1 MTPITSSGLAFKL
14 QKQAKL
20 CSVVFKDPYLETI
33 INFCRLKP
41 PDPKS
46 HLKKTTFPDVWV
58 DEFGNSLKLTKKE
71 KQIKLNDL
79 SLDRSKIINTDIYCK
94 LPIEKISKISRM
106 LFAFI
111 GKEEDFHS
119 KHLILGFIGIDNVLR
134 VFCFIYNEVF
144 LIPPLSLGYR
154 VLRLIA
160 KNFNCEDIKHFKNNK
175 DILYPC
181 SRKICFLA
189 PLPIGTELRYLL
201 ENNDIYLIS

>member
-71 KQIKLNDL
+71 NK
-79 SLDRSKIINTDIYCK
+79 NTD
-94 LPIEKISKISRM
+94 SDDDDDM
-106 LFAFI
+106 
-111 GKEEDFHS
+111 
-119 KHLILGFIGIDNVLR
+119 
-134 VFCFIYNEVF
+134 
-144 LIPPLSLGYR
+144 
-154 VLRLIA
+154 
-160 KNFNCEDIKHFKNNK
+160 FK
-175 DILYPC
+175 P
-181 SRKICFLA
+181 
-189 PLPIGTELRYLL
+189 
-201 ENNDIYLIS
+201 